1 MPNGEG
7 RRRIQMSVIP
17 CKDIKLLVQ
26 LQDKDKTLDDL
37 RAQLEAVPGRTQAL
51 LDALE
56 EKKSLLSAEK
66 ETLTTLQVTKKEKE
80 IELTGKEEL
89 IRKHQVTLNQIK
101 SNEAFKALL
110 SELETAK
117 KEQDELETKILETLD
132 EVDTAF
138 KKQKKTSQALKE
150 LEVKTQKD
158 ISELEAKKDSLETG
172 IKSLES
178 DRTAFCSQ
186 IDPDASSNYEHIRT
200 QKKGLSV
207 TAVKKRNDKGGGSS
221 CGGCNISLTPQCLVD
236 LKKKDVIIIC
246 DNCQRIIYSGEDI
259 DTGTPVNAQ
268 SGEATP

>member
-1 MPNGEG
+1 
-7 RRRIQMSVIP
+7 MSVIH

-37 RAQLEAVPGRTQAL
+37 RSQLEAVPGWIQAM

-56 EKKSLLSAEK
+56 EKKSLSSAEK
-66 ETLTTLQVTKKEKE
+66 ETLTKLQVTKKEKE

-89 IRKHQVTLNQIK
+89 IRKHQTTLNQIK

-117 KEQDELETKILETLD
+117 KEQDELETEILRTMD
-132 EVDTAF
+132 EIDITF
-138 KKQKKTSQALKE
+138 KKQKKTSQELKE

-158 ISELEAKKDSLETG
+158 ISVLEAKKGSLETR

-178 DRTAFCSQ
+178 DRTTFCSR
-186 IDPDASSNYEHIRT
+186 INPDASSRYEYIRT
-200 QKKGLSV
+200 QKKGLAV
-207 TAVKKRNDKGGGSS
+207 TAVRKRNDKTGGSS

-236 LKKKDVIIIC
+236 LKKKDAIVIC
-246 DNCQRIIYSGEDI
+246 DNCQRIIYSREDI
-259 DTGTPVNAQ
+259 DAGTAESASPPVNAR
-268 SGEATP
+268 SG